1 MFEDSPLDSNSHW
14 EAGFEGDRRVVVSIL
29 GPYRQVFPRPKRYL
43 QRFFHRVYELR
54 IEDWQIPLEPLQL
67 GALCT
72 IEAAL
77 SVRFQPTVKYAR
89 ENLDRISDLG
99 SYIRTSYRTLLQD
112 AAEQELRQLEHAT
125 GFEDGH
131 THVERRIEDIANELL
146 AMRDIQCRAR
156 CTIQTV
162 FADLENLDEH
172 AETVDSKHNGVYLE
186 LIRRRRHLNERL
198 AREHYEREA
207 NERKLKLEHEE
218 RMLELIRRE
227 AELRK
232 AQRDHETEHVR
243 AELTAEETRAAE
255 QYDSEV
261 RLREERIRHETRLKQ
276 MELDA
281 DLSEKTRRAGA
292 LDDVENQLKRE
303 IELLALERQR
313 LLLEEEIRDV
323 KVAKAKGWVINA
335 KRRFP
340 LGENPKAL
348 NPQDADISQ
357 GPGKD

>member
-1 MFEDSPLDSNSHW
+1 MFENSPLDSNSLW
-14 EAGFEGDRRVVVSIL
+14 EAGFEGDRRVVVSVL
-29 GPYRQVFPRPKRYL
+29 GPYRRMFPRPKHFVR
-43 QRFFHRVYELR
+43 RFYHRVYELK
-54 IEDWQIPLEPLQL
+54 IEDWQIPLEPLRL

-72 IEAAL
+72 VEAEL
-77 SVRFQPTVKYAR
+77 SIRFQPTIRYAH
-89 ENLDRISDLG
+89 ENLDHIADLG
-99 SYIRTSYRTLLQD
+99 AYIRANYQTLLQD
-112 AAEQELRQLEHAT
+112 AAEHELRRLEQAD
-125 GFEDGH
+125 FEDNQARM
-131 THVERRIEDIANELL
+131 ERHIEDLVNELL
-146 AMRDIQCRAR
+146 AMRDIQCRTR
-156 CTIQTV
+156 CTIRTV
-162 FADLENLDEH
+162 FADLDNFEEH
-172 AETVDSKHNGVYLE
+172 AETIDSKHNGIYLE
-186 LIRRRRHLNERL
+186 LIRRRRQLNERL

-218 RMLELIRRE
+218 RMLELMRRE

-232 AQRDHETEHVR
+232 AQRDHEAEHVR

-261 RLREERIRHETRLKQ
+261 RLREARIHHETRLKQ

-281 DLSEKTRRAGA
+281 DLAEKTRRAGA

-348 NPQDADISQ
+348 NPQDSGISQ
-357 GPGKD
+357 GPGSD